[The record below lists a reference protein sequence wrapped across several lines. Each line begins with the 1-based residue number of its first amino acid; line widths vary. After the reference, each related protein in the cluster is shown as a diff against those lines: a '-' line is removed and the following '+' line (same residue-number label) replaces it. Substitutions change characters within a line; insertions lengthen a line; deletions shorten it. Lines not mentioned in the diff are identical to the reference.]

1 MPATRYTI
9 PPFTTPVRND
19 RRFLHCVACGTIK
32 KERSYALCSECYRV
46 NGSLD
51 RGFFTCFARH
61 AVRET
66 PEYSYRSHP
75 EFEKASR
82 IYARRRKREKVLA
95 EFDAR
100 IPAFRYRPSSTDRRG
115 LYAEDPYDGLGSH
128 DLSDLIDWQMHGVE
142 LPQPERSTHQELT
155 DAEIAEWDAKVD
167 AWARKR
173 GVNLAAE
180 PTPEDGETEAHG
192 PDG

>member
-1 MPATRYTI
+1 MSATRYAI
-9 PPFTTPVRND
+9 PPFTIPVRND

-51 RGFFTCFARH
+51 RGLFTCFARR

-75 EFEKASR
+75 EFDKACG
-82 IYARRRKREKVLA
+82 IYARRWKREKALA
-95 EFDAR
+95 EFNAQ
-100 IPAFRYRPSSTDRRG
+100 IPAWPSSLDRRG
-115 LYAEDPYDGLGSH
+115 RYAQEPYDGLGSH
-128 DLSDLIDWQMHGVE
+128 DLSDLLEWQMHGVE
-142 LPQPERSTHQELT
+142 LPRPERSTHQELT
-155 DAEIAEWDAKVD
+155 DAEIARWDAQVD

-180 PTPEDGETEAHG
+180 PATENGSEG

>member
-1 MPATRYTI
+1 MSATRYSI
-9 PPFTTPVRND
+9 PPFTTTVRND
-19 RRFLHCVACGTIK
+19 RRFLHCVACGTWQ

-75 EFEKASR
+75 EFGKASR
-82 IYARRRKREKVLA
+82 IYARRWKQEKVRA
-95 EFDAR
+95 EIDAK
-100 IPAFRYRPSSTDRRG
+100 IPAFQYRPADTDRRAR
-115 LYAEDPYDGLGSH
+115 YAEEPYDGLGSH
-128 DLSDLIDWQMHGVE
+128 DLSDLLDWQMHGVE
-142 LPQPERSTHQELT
+142 LPQPERSTHRELT
-155 DAEIAEWDAKVD
+155 DAEIACWDTQVD

-180 PTPEDGETEAHG
+180 PAPEDEEPPPEG